1 MNIYTYY
8 DNVLDM
14 LSDTQL
20 ELIEIWKESWRK
32 NGWNPIV
39 LDNSYLNYL
48 DDEIDYLKK
57 LPSVNPENYEMSCFL
72 R

>member
-14 LSDTQL
+14 LSDTQF

-39 LDNSYLNYL
+39 LDNSYLNCL

-57 LPSVNPENYEMSCFL
+57 LPSVNPENY
-72 R
+72 